1 VCFQVFFFQSNSSA
15 FDLRFRLISFF
26 FLSLR
31 AAFKGPLNG
40 GGGAIAETIK

>member
-1 VCFQVFFFQSNSSA
+1 VFSSIFFQSNSSA
-15 FDLRFRLISFF
+15 FDLRVRFISF

-40 GGGAIAETIK
+40 GGAIAETIK